1 MANIV
6 EIRGN
11 IFESSCQTIVN
22 TVNCVGVMGKGIAF
36 EYKNRYPQMYQ
47 AYVDVCNKNQL
58 SPGLLFL
65 WKKTTP
71 WILNFPTKDHWK
83 YPSKIEYIE
92 NGLKKFVDTYLQRG
106 VTSIAFPELGT
117 SFGGLKWEDVSKIM
131 YQHLQPLP
139 NLSIEIYH
147 FDPQA
152 KDTFFDSLYQKVH
165 RFDIVDYKKY
175 IGLSQKQARILKDT
189 ICSNEI
195 HSMLELQN
203 IEGIGE
209 KSFEKIYAFI
219 NSLKNNRI
227 ITDLELQPRLNLR
240 GFNNESQ

>member
-36 EYKNRYPQMYQ
+36 EYKNRYPEMYQ

-65 WKKTTP
+65 WKQTTP

-83 YPSKIEYIE
+83 HPSKIAYVE

-106 VTSIAFPELGT
+106 VTSVAFPTLGT
-117 SFGGLKWEDVSKIM
+117 SSGGLEWENVRKIM
-131 YQHLQPLP
+131 YQYLEPLH

-147 FDPQA
+147 FDPHA
-152 KDTFFDSLYQKVH
+152 KDTFFDSFYQKIH

-175 IGLSQKQARILKDT
+175 IGLPQKQAGILKEAM
-189 ICSNEI
+189 CSNKV

-219 NSLKNNRI
+219 DSLKKNRI
-227 ITDLELQPRLNLR
+227 VTELERQPRLNL
-240 GFNNESQ
+240 